1 MNSSFYTK
9 GICGNGMVLQRNS
22 VNCVYGIAPKSSIV
36 EFSFR
41 NLKWKTEADEN
52 GNWKFEFNP
61 GKEGGPDTLT
71 LKCESKTITFTDVFT
86 GEVWVNSG
94 QSNAQLPME
103 RMKYSYPEEFRLP
116 ENPYIRMITIP
127 ITYAA

>member
-22 VNCVYGIAPKSSIV
+22 VNCVYGVAPKSSIV

-61 GKEGGPDTLT
+61 GKEGGPRDSYLHASIW
-71 LKCESKTITFTDVFT
+71 LYKRKT
-86 GEVWVNSG
+86 
-94 QSNAQLPME
+94 QSVA
-103 RMKYSYPEEFRLP
+103 
-116 ENPYIRMITIP
+116 
-127 ITYAA
+127 